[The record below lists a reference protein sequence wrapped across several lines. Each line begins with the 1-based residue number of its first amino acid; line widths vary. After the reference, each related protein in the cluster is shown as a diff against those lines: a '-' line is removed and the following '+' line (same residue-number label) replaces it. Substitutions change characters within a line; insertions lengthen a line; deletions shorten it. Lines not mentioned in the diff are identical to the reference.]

1 MSNDNYSTNYNNWFD
16 FIDKNRENYNQL
28 FNILVDVGFDIFK
41 VYSRPY
47 LLQMFK
53 SIYKNNPNPSSD
65 HR

>member
-28 FNILVDVGFDIFK
+28 FNILVNVGFDIFK